1 MAHPDPG
8 EHGSSGSNGA
18 AYPGKQYCNYCGLD
32 DSVCRCFT
40 DFMEIPPRWPLAL
53 DEADDLP
60 SSNCPPPNPAPTYST
75 PYFGLQCPQSYS
87 GGITALTSGAVQQLQ
102 ENRASTDF
110 SALQAL
116 MRGVYHP
123 GDRIFPPTMQDYERV
138 ARQGEQPRPQSYQ
151 HVSSATSTHHG
162 CGSDSHPAF
171 SDTVPTSHTAGSRQ
185 DQNNLD
191 PMEGSSTASA
201 RRPVPQRTSQR
212 SRRYDAEDITD
223 KPYACENEN
232 CGMRFKRKGERRY
245 GLPNSVRMSITQSR

>member
-1 MAHPDPG
+1 
-8 EHGSSGSNGA
+8 
-18 AYPGKQYCNYCGLD
+18 
-32 DSVCRCFT
+32 
-40 DFMEIPPRWPLAL
+40 
-53 DEADDLP
+53 
-60 SSNCPPPNPAPTYST
+60 
-75 PYFGLQCPQSYS
+75 
-87 GGITALTSGAVQQLQ
+87 
-102 ENRASTDF
+102 
-110 SALQAL
+110 
-116 MRGVYHP
+116 
-123 GDRIFPPTMQDYERV
+123 MQDYERV

-223 KPYACENEN
+223 KPSSTLLRPMPGILPVA
-232 CGMRFKRKGERRY
+232 KGPEETY
-245 GLPNSVRMSITQSR
+245 VR